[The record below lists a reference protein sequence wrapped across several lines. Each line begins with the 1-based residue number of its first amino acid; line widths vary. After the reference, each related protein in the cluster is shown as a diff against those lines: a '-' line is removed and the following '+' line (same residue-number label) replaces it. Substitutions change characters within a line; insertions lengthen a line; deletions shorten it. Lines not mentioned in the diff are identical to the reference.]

1 MKRVTV
7 CLGILF
13 AVVTWSSAQDSS
25 PDTLKRVGQTPT
37 GNNSSASTSQSPQT
51 ETQTQDHESSATPR
65 KQSSGKEKH
74 LRFGG
79 IAVSASYAH
88 FWPGIYPY
96 GFPYGPFY
104 SPLGVATWWDPFWGF
119 FPAVYPVGYFSPGD
133 GRGEVKLNDA
143 PKGASVYVNGG
154 YAGTVEHLKSFWLDP
169 GAYDLVLSTPD
180 GRQYQQRV
188 YVLTGKTLKIEAKLA
203 KPITDGERM

>member
-1 MKRVTV
+1 MKRVTL

-13 AVVTWSSAQDSS
+13 AVVTCSYAQDSS
-25 PDTLKRVGQTPT
+25 PDILNRHGQTT
-37 GNNSSASTSQSPQT
+37 VDNSSPSASDTSQT
-51 ETQTQDHESSATPR
+51 KTQTQGHEAAAAPS
-65 KQSSGKEKH
+65 KQSFGKETH
-74 LRFGG
+74 FRFGG

-88 FWPGIYPY
+88 SWPGVYPY

-104 SPLGVATWWDPFWGF
+104 SPVSAALWWDSFWGF
-119 FPAVYPVGYFSPGD
+119 FPAAYPVGYFSPGD

-143 PKGASVYVNGG
+143 PKSASVYVNGG

-169 GAYDLVLSTPD
+169 GVYDLVLSTPD

-188 YVLTGKTLKIEAKLA
+188 YVLTGKTLKIVAKFA